1 MKSDPRSYTACNA
14 REGDRGMSIDE
25 CTKPS
30 REPDGL
36 VAVSAHWRTSA
47 KADPE
52 IFGAMPQP
60 EYAGITVPQSVNS
73 GLL

>member
-1 MKSDPRSYTACNA
+1 
-14 REGDRGMSIDE
+14 MSIDE
-25 CTKPS
+25 RTKPS

-36 VAVSAHWRTSA
+36 AAVSAHRWTSA

-52 IFGAMPQP
+52 IFGATPQP
-60 EYAGITVPQSVNS
+60 GYADITVPQSVNS

>member
-1 MKSDPRSYTACNA
+1 MR
-14 REGDRGMSIDE
+14 IDE

-36 VAVSAHWRTSA
+36 VAVSAHERTSA

-60 EYAGITVPQSVNS
+60 GYAGITVPQSVNS